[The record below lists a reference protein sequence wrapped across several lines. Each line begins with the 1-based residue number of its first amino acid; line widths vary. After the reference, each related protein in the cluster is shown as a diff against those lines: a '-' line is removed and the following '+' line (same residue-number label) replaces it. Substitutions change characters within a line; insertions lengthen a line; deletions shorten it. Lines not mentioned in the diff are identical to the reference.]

1 VHANIAPNT
10 HFLDIYQKASIPI
23 SFSLHIPFLIQPR
36 NEIIL
41 SPAKTINQALT
52 FKIKTLIRKSKAYIC
67 TNKTFTHSFY
77 RTGGNSPAG
86 IQTIPNAQEDT
97 KL

>member
-1 VHANIAPNT
+1 
-10 HFLDIYQKASIPI
+10 
-23 SFSLHIPFLIQPR
+23 
-36 NEIIL
+36 
-41 SPAKTINQALT
+41 LT